1 MHICHGCCAD
11 KAAAIKTA
19 QNLVFR
25 LLHRRKIPIPKLSDW
40 THITASSQH
49 VLMGR
54 LLHGLWNLAEVF
66 DISGAN
72 MEGVRARAEGP
83 TDADLHDDGWIAQ
96 HGARVARTILAS
108 AEDDRFFA
116 ILVFLAATKEVSH
129 LKAWFLK
136 RTSGVNPKYKVDQTQ
151 NTTYVLLTPW
161 LSPLFLALVSVCAPM
176 KIRAAHEHF
185 CWIWHFFPEV
195 PAGEWCRR
203 FFDML
208 VPLAGRLY
216 WFMLLPLAQWPLSM
230 FQMVNEFI
238 GHDYRAWWVKA
249 FSTEDEC
256 CLDQCSRKARRTHAG
271 AASPGNKHR
280 SLYSLFRG
288 LHDCSLC
295 AEWSI
300 VDIETTHGRLRWLSG
315 LGTQRTG
322 TWTSTFGAYQTYFM
336 GVRYH
341 LEAAT
346 AALAETQGRL
356 TARVRELRDQVAV
369 FRKQL
374 RLPGHWWFKKDNGLS
389 GAESDRLWGNM
400 SEAER
405 GKWKDA
411 AASARS
417 MAKSKWQRARKE
429 LTAAEAECGI
439 SDTQSP
445 RTPWGAGSSQHPLRA
460 EVLAKDQLLEKCDVK
475 GGGRPTVGRRL
486 NAQKIQEMV
495 PWVRR
500 SDPPRQRLAGEGRRD
515 LRQRELP
522 SDAILSGEAAPRVP
536 RHRLGQLVAWMAQLS
551 QLVDVIFVQGA
562 PRSAGAAS
570 HAGLSP
576 FGWSQ
581 RGPLGVDASVV
592 GLGSERSAFQ
602 GFSGEICAGPMGGQA
617 AAWSA
622 AIAAL

>member
-1 MHICHGCCAD
+1 
-11 KAAAIKTA
+11 
-19 QNLVFR
+19 
-25 LLHRRKIPIPKLSDW
+25 
-40 THITASSQH
+40 
-49 VLMGR
+49 
-54 LLHGLWNLAEVF
+54 
-66 DISGAN
+66 
-72 MEGVRARAEGP
+72 
-83 TDADLHDDGWIAQ
+83 
-96 HGARVARTILAS
+96 
-108 AEDDRFFA
+108 
-116 ILVFLAATKEVSH
+116 
-129 LKAWFLK
+129 
-136 RTSGVNPKYKVDQTQ
+136 
-151 NTTYVLLTPW
+151 
-161 LSPLFLALVSVCAPM
+161 M

-216 WFMLLPLAQWPLSM
+216 WFMVLPLAQWPLSM

-271 AASPGNKHR
+271 AASPGKKHR

-374 RLPGHWWFKKDNGLS
+374 HLPGHWWFKKDNGLS

-417 MAKSKWQRARKE
+417 MAKSKWERARKE

-475 GGGRPTVGRRL
+475 GGGRPTVERRL
-486 NAQKIQEMV
+486 NAQKIQEAVHGWSHGFDEATLPDSALPAKGGVTYDNANCQVTQFCRAKLHRECPGIAWASWLRGWLSFRNLLMSYSFKELQGALV
-495 PWVRR
+495 LHRMQACRLSDGVSEDHWEWTHLLWVWAQNDPRFKALAVRFVLAPWEDRPLR
-500 SDPPRQRLAGEGRRD
+500 GALPLPPYDLVFKFVDRAWGPQRLDWSVKIWDFLFAAEAMREFMVDSGTPGRPSSLYRRGPA
-515 LRQRELP
+515 LSWIGASTSGAAPLP
-522 SDAILSGEAAPRVP
+522 STSKAIRRNTSGGGTAPCKTPGRSPQRP
-536 RHRLGQLVAWMAQLS
+536 RA
-551 QLVDVIFVQGA
+551 
-562 PRSAGAAS
+562 
-570 HAGLSP
+570 
-576 FGWSQ
+576 
-581 RGPLGVDASVV
+581 
-592 GLGSERSAFQ
+592 
-602 GFSGEICAGPMGGQA
+602 
-617 AAWSA
+617 
-622 AIAAL
+622 